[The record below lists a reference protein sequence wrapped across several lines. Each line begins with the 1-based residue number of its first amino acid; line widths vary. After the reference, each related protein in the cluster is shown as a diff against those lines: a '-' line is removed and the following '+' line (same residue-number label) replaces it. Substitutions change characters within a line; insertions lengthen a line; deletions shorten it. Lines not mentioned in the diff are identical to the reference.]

1 MTPSPQLLLSGLPGA
16 ERILAGLR
24 DYRLSRSTVDACL
37 VRIAR
42 RRLSRAGLL
51 EIIPYADDGAE
62 LELYG
67 YFAPEGARAHSR
79 YNALLRELVSFE
91 HALDHRLAQQL
102 NVER

>member
-1 MTPSPQLLLSGLPGA
+1 MTRNPELLLSGLPGA

-24 DYRLSRSTVDACL
+24 DYAQNLPTVNACL

-51 EIIPYADDGAE
+51 DEIPAADDGAE
-62 LELYG
+62 LELYSH
-67 YFAPEGARAHSR
+67 FVHEKSRAHSR

-91 HALDHRLAQQL
+91 HALDHRLTRCS
-102 NVER
+102 NVE

>member
-1 MTPSPQLLLSGLPGA
+1 MIRNSTRLLSGLPGA

-24 DYRLSRSTVDACL
+24 DYSQNRLTVDACL

-51 EIIPYADDGAE
+51 DEIPYADDGAE
-62 LELYG
+62 LELYNHL
-67 YFAPEGARAHSR
+67 AHEGARAHSR

-91 HALDHRLAQQL
+91 HALDHRLA
-102 NVER
+102 RRA

>member
-1 MTPSPQLLLSGLPGA
+1 MIRNPTLLLSGLPGA

-24 DYRLSRSTVDACL
+24 DYSQNRSTVDACL

-51 EIIPYADDGAE
+51 DEIPCADDGAE

-67 YFAPEGARAHSR
+67 HFAHEGARAHSR

-91 HALDHRLAQQL
+91 HALDHRLAG
-102 NVER
+102 RA